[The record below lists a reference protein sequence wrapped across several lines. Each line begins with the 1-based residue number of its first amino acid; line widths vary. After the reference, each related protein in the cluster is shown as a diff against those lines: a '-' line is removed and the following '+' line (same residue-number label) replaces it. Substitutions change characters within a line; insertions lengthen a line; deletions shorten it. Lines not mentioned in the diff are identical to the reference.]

1 MIKVGDLLFNNIAS
15 NEYLHSLFNKIVENY
30 SNSILSNKYINTLT
44 TKEKIDALR
53 FADILSKCT
62 NEAQKDK
69 LFNWAQDIVTR
80 LNKLYPNDELVE
92 YYLGSILTNVNNYFG
107 LKNNCKNYV
116 NSDLIECAKE
126 YIVKEEYA
134 IPGEKGSY
142 FINKQSVAYDNMR
155 RNESYSFSAPTS
167 LGKTFII
174 RMFIKESILNG
185 EKANF
190 VIVVPTNAL
199 INEIYNDIIDDLKD
213 NLDLNGYKVVKS
225 PAAIVGEDD
234 KFNYIMVYTQE
245 RLLYHLLKVKDQAI
259 NYLFIDEAH
268 KISVSE
274 DRSAFFYKIMGIIN
288 KQYSSAKIYFSCP
301 NIPNPQIYLDLV
313 SDNLNRASTRI
324 RYSPVNQN
332 KVIID
337 SDSHS
342 IFYYSEVDESFNLL
356 KDASNAFSW
365 GDSII
370 KIVQKLGGGKNNI
383 VFCNTKNEAVQWANM
398 YSALMDEIE
407 DEELNELIE
416 AVKEEIHED
425 CYLVKTLKRRVA
437 YHVAY
442 IPTRIKEKIED
453 LFKKGV
459 IQTVFC
465 TSTLLE
471 GVNFPAENLFLMLK
485 STSPWLKDESRVDFK
500 NLVGRVGRIEFNM
513 FGNIFF
519 ISDNSTVEKYKRAI
533 NLDVDDQ
540 KLSIEYYLSTARKK
554 DIVKTLL
561 DGKTSLEKKSTYEE
575 LNFARY
581 ALNMLLKDI
590 VNGNKSKVSKIFE
603 DVLTAENAAKIRE
616 LFKEN
621 KYLQDDLVTTADQI
635 EVVDREINLK
645 KLTYPKDINYKNTFA
660 FLVELHKIFNWGKY
674 ESKTEL
680 GKIECLKYFSV
691 ILQKWILGFGVQ
703 QIIDSTIDWHRRNG
717 QIYISGDY
725 LDFDDSIEQRNHI
738 INDVLNTLENII
750 QFKLKNYFLKF
761 SERKIEYGQ
770 DIAGNDWYE
779 FVEYGSNNYR
789 VILLQK
795 IGFSREGALYIN
807 RERSNMVKI
816 KDGRIIYLDKAL
828 LGYRK
833 IAQEAKQVQYNNK
846 KLFTNPTSL

>member
-15 NEYLHSLFNKIVENY
+15 NEYLHYLFNKTVENY
-30 SNSILSNKYINTLT
+30 SYSILDNQYAITLT
-44 TKEKIDALR
+44 QKEKMDALR

-80 LNKLYPNDELVE
+80 LNKLYPNDELIK
-92 YYLGSILTNVNNYFG
+92 YYLGSVLSNVNNYFG
-107 LKNNCKNYV
+107 LTNNCDNYV
-116 NSDLIECAKE
+116 NSDLVECARE
-126 YIVKEEYA
+126 YLVKEEYA

-142 FINKQSVAYDNMR
+142 FINKQSIAYDNMKR
-155 RNESYSFSAPTS
+155 SESYSFSAPTS

-174 RMFIKESILNG
+174 RMFIKECILSG

-199 INEIYNDIIDDLKD
+199 INEIYNDIINDLKD
-213 NLDLNGYKVVKS
+213 NLDLNNYKVVKS

-245 RLLYHLLKVKDQAI
+245 RLLYHLLKVKDQVV

-268 KISVSE
+268 KISVGE
-274 DRSAFFYKIMGIIN
+274 GRSAFFYKIMSIIN
-288 KQYSSAKIYFSCP
+288 KQYSSARIYFSCP
-301 NIPNPQIYLDLV
+301 NIPNPQVYLDLV

-332 KVIID
+332 KIIID
-337 SDSHS
+337 HDSHNL
-342 IFYYSEVDESFNLL
+342 FYYSEVDEDFNVLE
-356 KDASNAFSW
+356 DVPETFPW
-365 GDSII
+365 GENII
-370 KIVQKLGGGKNNI
+370 QIVQKLGKGKSNI
-383 VFCNTKNEAVQWANM
+383 VFCNTKNEAVQWANEF
-398 YSALMDEIE
+398 SSLLDEIE
-407 DEELNELIE
+407 NDELNELIE
-416 AVKEEIHED
+416 EVKEEIHED
-425 CYLVKTLKRRVA
+425 CYLAKTLKRRVA

-453 LFKKGV
+453 LFKKGI

-485 STSPWLKDESRVDFK
+485 SSSPWLKDESRVDFK

-519 ISDNSTVEKYKRAI
+519 ISDNSTFEKYKRAI
-533 NLDVDDQ
+533 NLDVQDQ
-540 KLSIEYYLSTARKK
+540 KLSIEYYLSTNRKK

-561 DGKTSLEKKSTYEE
+561 EGKTSLEKKGTYEE

-603 DVLTAENAAKIRE
+603 DVLTTEDATKIKE

-635 EVVDREINLK
+635 EEVDRDINLK
-645 KLTYPKDINYKNTFA
+645 KLTYPKEISFKNTFE
-660 FLVELHKIFNWGKY
+660 FLSELHRIFNWGKY

-680 GKIECLKYFSV
+680 GKIERLKYFSV
-691 ILQKWILGFGVQ
+691 ILQQWICGFGVQ
-703 QIIDSTIDWHRRNG
+703 QIIESTIDWHRRKG
-717 QIYISGDY
+717 QIYIDGQY
-725 LDFDDSIEQRNHI
+725 IDFDDSLDQRNHI

-761 SERKIEYGQ
+761 SERKIECGQ

-795 IGFSREGALYIN
+795 IGFSRESALYIN
-807 RERSNMVKI
+807 RERAEMIKM
-816 KDGRIIYLDKAL
+816 KDGKIVHLDNDLMK
-828 LGYRK
+828 YRK
-833 IAQEAKQVQYNNK
+833 ISKEVEQVKYNNK
-846 KLFTNPTSL
+846 KLFI